1 MTQSNSRLI
10 NGSSSSSFTSSH
22 ALAVEMEANQYD
34 FDEGM
39 DLVWGGG
46 MLGEEEMGIMGGL
59 VGLEGMG

>member
-1 MTQSNSRLI
+1 
-10 NGSSSSSFTSSH
+10 
-22 ALAVEMEANQYD
+22 MEANQYD